1 MAKLLFNAVPIKL
14 KIGEKA
20 RYRLAVR
27 QNGQIGEK
35 TFKKRVAKR
44 CGYDESVVGCVMDG
58 CGGQMGEELANGNRV
73 DIGWLHA
80 FNVCRGSADS
90 SKDPWDPSKNRLVA
104 SFYAKGVL
112 KECLDSVEMQNV
124 TDGPSV
130 FILHIADTEAVI
142 DGTISGTTDVL
153 ARATGSGLKVDPDSP
168 EEGIWLED
176 AKDVIVA
183 VATVVEAASEYVS
196 FRFAELPPDG
206 TYTLVI
212 ASRNGMGEDFGV
224 AMGRRKVTVCAV
236 AGE

>member
-80 FNVCRGSADS
+80 FNVCRGSAAS
-90 SKDPWDPSKNRLVA
+90 SREPWNPSKNRLVA
-104 SFYAKGVL
+104 AFYAKGVL
-112 KECLDSVEMQNV
+112 KDCLDDVEMVNV
-124 TDGPSV
+124 TEGPSV
-130 FILHIADTEAVI
+130 VIQHVADTVAVI
-142 DGTISGTTDVL
+142 DGTITGTTDVL
-153 ARATGSGLKVDPDSP
+153 VRATGSGLDVDPDSP

-176 AKDVIVA
+176 SKGVVAA
-183 VATVVEAASEYVS
+183 VATVVESTNIDVS
-196 FRFAELPPDG
+196 FRFATLPADG

-224 AMGRRKVTVCAV
+224 AMGRRKVSVAAT